1 MSDINPIAGGSYIR
15 DAKTGEL
22 TRIAD
27 GATTTEAPAVEAPTP
42 ATNAPTSDTAKKKD
56 A

>member
-1 MSDINPIAGGSYIR
+1 MSDINPTAGGSYIR

-27 GATTTEAPAVEAPTP
+27 GATTTEAPATEAP
-42 ATNAPTSDTAKKKD
+42 ATEAPMDDTTKKKD